1 MIVRFDADCERFRA
15 QLAHFIYVYG
25 FSARRLGGIVSG
37 LARLAPEQD
46 STRVSGRLRRKSLQ

>member
-25 FSARRLGGIVSG
+25 FSARRLGGIVSS
-37 LARLAPEQD
+37 LAPEQD
-46 STRVSGRLRRKSLQ
+46 STRVSGR